1 MKTRIIIVLAAAALV
16 AAAFLIPKT
25 WNSAALGNSEICSF
39 ASENG
44 INPSDYPN
52 ELVAMLE
59 RNPETRDFVL
69 NYPLKKDK
77 NYVCTV
83 SLPEDGSVPLF
94 LQWDE
99 RWGYLKYAGDL
110 MGLSGCGPTT
120 LSMAAAYL
128 LNDET
133 LSPAYI
139 AKFSDENGFSSY
151 KNGSSWTLMSKG
163 AERLGL
169 HSEELPLWEGSM
181 VNALAENKLIICAMG
196 KGDFTSSGHFIL
208 ICGCENG
215 LFSVRDPNSK
225 ARSERLWSYETLSG
239 QIDGMWVISGG

>member
-1 MKTRIIIVLAAAALV
+1 MKQKIVFILIVAALV
-16 AAAFLIPKT
+16 AVVFVVPKKQ
-25 WNSAALGNSEICSF
+25 NSAALGNSEICSF
-39 ASENG
+39 AAENG

-59 RNPETRDFVL
+59 RNHETREFVL
-69 NYPLKKDK
+69 NYPLKKDAK
-77 NYVCTV
+77 TDCTV

-99 RWGYLKYAGDL
+99 RWGYLEYSGEI

-128 LNDET
+128 LKNET

-151 KNGSSWTLMSKG
+151 KNGSSWALMSKG

-208 ICGCENG
+208 ICGYENG
-215 LFSVRDPNSK
+215 LFSVLDPNSK
-225 ARSERLWSYETLSG
+225 ARSERLWSYETLSR
-239 QIDGMWVISGG
+239 QIDGMWAVGV

>member
-1 MKTRIIIVLAAAALV
+1 MKQKIAI
-16 AAAFLIPKT
+16 FLIIAAIIAAVILVPKKQ
-25 WNSAALGNSEICSF
+25 NSAAFANSEICYF
-39 ASENG
+39 AAENG

-69 NYPLKKDK
+69 NYPLKKDAK
-77 NYVCTV
+77 FDCTV
-83 SLPEDGSVPLF
+83 TLPEDGSVPLF

-99 RWGYLKYAGDL
+99 RWGYLEYSGEL
-110 MGLSGCGPTT
+110 LGLSGCGPTT

-128 LNDET
+128 LKNET

-151 KNGSSWTLMSKG
+151 KNGSAWTLMSEGPK
-163 AERLGL
+163 RLGL
-169 HSEELPLWEGSM
+169 RSEELPLWETSM
-181 VNALAENKLIICAMG
+181 ANALAENKLIICAMG

-208 ICGCENG
+208 ICGYENA
-215 LFSVRDPNSK
+215 LFSVRDPNSR
-225 ARSERLWSYETLSG
+225 ARSERLWSYDTLSA
-239 QIDGMWVISGG
+239 QIDGMWAVGV

>member
-1 MKTRIIIVLAAAALV
+1 MKQKIVFILIVAALV
-16 AAAFLIPKT
+16 AVVFLVPKKQ
-25 WNSAALGNSEICSF
+25 NSAALGNSEICSF
-39 ASENG
+39 AAENG

-59 RNPETRDFVL
+59 RNPETREFVL
-69 NYPLKKDK
+69 NYPLKKDVK
-77 NYVCTV
+77 FDCTV

-99 RWGYLKYAGDL
+99 RWGYLEYSGEM

-120 LSMAAAYL
+120 LSMAAAHL
-128 LNDET
+128 LKNET

-151 KNGSSWTLMSKG
+151 KNGSSWALMSKG

-169 HSEELPLWEGSM
+169 KSEELPLWEGSM

-208 ICGCENG
+208 ICGYENG

-225 ARSERLWSYETLSG
+225 ARSERLWSYETLSR
-239 QIDGMWVISGG
+239 QIDGMWAVGV

>member
-1 MKTRIIIVLAAAALV
+1 MKQKIAI
-16 AAAFLIPKT
+16 FLIIAAIIAAIILVPKKQ
-25 WNSAALGNSEICSF
+25 NSAAFANSEICSF
-39 ASENG
+39 AAENG

-69 NYPLKKDK
+69 NYPLKKDAK
-77 NYVCTV
+77 FDCTV
-83 SLPEDGSVPLF
+83 TLPEDGSVPLF

-99 RWGYLKYAGDL
+99 RWGYLEYSGEL
-110 MGLSGCGPTT
+110 LGLSGCGPTT

-128 LNDET
+128 LKNET

-151 KNGSSWTLMSKG
+151 KNGSAWTLMSEGPK
-163 AERLGL
+163 RLGL
-169 HSEELPLWEGSM
+169 RSEELPLWETSM
-181 VNALAENKLIICAMG
+181 ANALAENKLIICAMG

-208 ICGCENG
+208 ICGYENC
-215 LFSVRDPNSK
+215 LFSVRDPNSR
-225 ARSERLWSYETLSG
+225 ARSERLWSYDTLSA
-239 QIDGMWVISGG
+239 QIDGMWAVGV